1 MLGVKVKQPE
11 EIILERKLRNPI
23 RKEDVDVGPKYN
35 FFRNKMK
42 EFINYHLD
50 YAKYNKKIIS
60 EEDLEEI
67 QKFDEEDEKPRR
79 VFHRK
84 SRSVCVEME
93 GEPKQLRDLLIGKIS
108 SFEKIM
114 ALVSSAFRILVS
126 LNSED
131 FPEIVH
137 TKSSNLSQI
146 LTTIQESANKEINSF
161 HHLLTILETF
171 TQKQASES
179 AQTKKTLQEKFMND
193 LNTIKEKYE
202 NKIKALMQHN
212 KALSSK
218 KHENKIQQTLKE
230 RIESLECLL
239 SESNKQII
247 EKLEQIKQKN
257 FEISSLNQ
265 QLSKQSEE
273 ISRVKKESSQ
283 LEEINDLSEQR
294 FRQQIQE
301 LTSEIATL
309 RNLSQENLMA
319 HELRVSEL
327 QYLADSSKY
336 RLDQVV
342 DALAKAD
349 EQVEY
354 VKSVAGERE
363 RVMEN
368 ENLELR
374 NEVDRLD
381 RIVFGLRE
389 ELVEVKEGLE
399 SQHLQFSKNK
409 DDEILQLSKLI
420 DKLEIENG
428 QILKSN
434 KELSV
439 MNHKLES
446 ELYKSKETKSLK
458 SSKSDKKLKKK

>member
-1 MLGVKVKQPE
+1 MLGVRVKQPE

-23 RKEDVDVGPKYN
+23 RKEDEEVGPKYT

-60 EEDLEEI
+60 EEDFEEI
-67 QKFDEEDEKPRR
+67 QKFDDEEEKPKR

-93 GEPKQLRDLLIGKIS
+93 AEPKQLRDLLIEKIS

-114 ALVSSAFRILVS
+114 ALVSSSFRVLTS
-126 LNSED
+126 LNSEE

-137 TKSSNLSQI
+137 TKASNLSQV
-146 LTTIQESANKEINSF
+146 LATIQSLSSKEINSF

-171 TQKQASES
+171 TQKQAAES
-179 AQTKKTLQEKFMND
+179 ASVKKTLQERYLKD
-193 LNTIKEKYE
+193 LDSVREKYE
-202 NKIKALMQHN
+202 NKIKALTQHN
-212 KALSSK
+212 KALVSNK
-218 KHENKIQQTLKE
+218 RENKIQQTLKE

-239 SESNKQII
+239 SESDKQIL
-247 EKLEQIKQKN
+247 EKIDQIKQKN

-265 QLSKQSEE
+265 QVSKQAEE
-273 ISRVKKESSQ
+273 VVRAKKDLSQ
-283 LEEINDLSEQR
+283 LEEIMSLDQQR
-294 FRQQIQE
+294 FRQQVQE

-309 RNLSQENLMA
+309 RNISQENLMA
-319 HELRVSEL
+319 HELKVAEL

-342 DALAKAD
+342 EALAKAD

-354 VKSVAGERE
+354 VKLAAGERE
-363 RVMEN
+363 RALES

-389 ELVEVKEGLE
+389 ELVESKEGFE

-409 DDEILQLSKLI
+409 DDEILQLNKLI

-446 ELYKSKETKSLK
+446 ELFKSKETKSLK